1 MYYTHSYPL
10 LNIPMPGT
18 IPTKII
24 VPHTGDGAAA
34 PVSAAEWFDQ
44 HHQSAKTPVEH
55 EPPVPGRHLFNFSFE
70 SPPFPWARTEP
81 FIYVQQ
87 VVLRSQ
93 VVPWHTGDMRLTDA
107 YRGPLHE
114 IFKLLETVSNHEH
127 TETQT
132 TLPRLCLH
140 VENVK
145 RREKATVFPE
155 YNCLVLSPANF
166 WQQSVHTFNKDVSLL
181 ATIFQHHV
189 SVSLSHLQR
198 NGYVQVF
205 LNIFLALQNIQKSKV
220 STAEMLFGM
229 QLRDTGIK
237 RYPIRVRPRVIQYAI
252 TLVLRHNDQA
262 FLASLRD
269 KLTRMY
275 PLHQLETPTAGK
287 TATAAD
293 TEDATDSNLGLDV
306 AQQLHQQAPTSIMY
320 VYYPGEFNWLEFTPL
335 AIAFVMLFAYVY
347 FSIRKIDE
355 IRSRALL
362 ATCAVITVFSSLM
375 MSLGL
380 CFFFDL
386 TTRMQS
392 KGVFQYLIIL
402 LGLENVLVITK
413 SVISTDHT
421 FDVKIRVAQGLSRE
435 GWTISK
441 TLLTEITILTIG
453 LATFVPVI
461 QEFCVF
467 AIVGLMCDFFLQM
480 MLFSTVLAMDIKRV
494 DVGDLRRVS
503 PNSPADAHSRRMPF
517 RNSTITPSMTIN
529 RSRSH
534 PKLTALDSL
543 GAGGSGCGDI
553 GASGCGIGS
562 NGRHAAGRMGNGCG
576 AQAMRGGGSKSDAEI
591 PKRLRFVNFWART
604 RFFQRAFMLWMIV
617 WIGSIIYNTR
627 VLEQLFVL
635 DTTGDS
641 NHSDA
646 THATDVPAMVS
657 SFLLNNESGTAG
669 AVPVSD
675 SGDDAQPFIRSRHQP
690 PQVVSPVPPTTTN
703 NGGGPEEP
711 FNITEQM
718 HKLHHPEYDTHYYLS
733 NFHWSAIL
741 RQYNV
746 SLSGRYVAVLP
757 PIKLAHVV
765 PAAEAIKMRNPDERQ
780 QQHFQWKALA
790 VALDPIDFADLDA
803 GDGDGGLAA
812 LAAVGGAAGVS
823 LIGGGAQKMAGH
835 GHLTHQRPPP
845 LLHGSTP
852 LIPKSPMEILMVAI
866 LCAISVSVLTYTMV
880 VFYRCICTRN
890 YAEWRSSWTDTDR
903 IPPRRQQQRILE
915 GVPILV
921 RGHTH
926 RIECLV
932 TDGQVVASSCL
943 DGQVKMWDTNNGEL
957 IASIDRNR
965 FFQMSR
971 QLFASPQ
978 QSHHQQQLAQR
989 SFDAAIHMPTTSSKT
1004 TDQQLVQLA
1013 PAAAAT
1019 AAPPT
1024 PGSRCAFSPIW
1035 CLDYLDNL
1043 IVIGCADGRLEF
1055 WEAST
1060 GNLKCVYESE
1070 PPAQPKG
1077 GITHLHLAGNRVVA
1091 TRLSGRIDFLRLES
1105 YTQGRHIDWG
1115 FTAAYRRSKSC

>member
-1 MYYTHSYPL
+1 M
-10 LNIPMPGT
+10 
-18 IPTKII
+18 
-24 VPHTGDGAAA
+24 
-34 PVSAAEWFDQ
+34 
-44 HHQSAKTPVEH
+44 
-55 EPPVPGRHLFNFSFE
+55 
-70 SPPFPWARTEP
+70 
-81 FIYVQQ
+81 
-87 VVLRSQ
+87 
-93 VVPWHTGDMRLTDA
+93 
-107 YRGPLHE
+107 
-114 IFKLLETVSNHEH
+114 
-127 TETQT
+127 
-132 TLPRLCLH
+132 
-140 VENVK
+140 
-145 RREKATVFPE
+145 
-155 YNCLVLSPANF
+155 
-166 WQQSVHTFNKDVSLL
+166 
-181 ATIFQHHV
+181 
-189 SVSLSHLQR
+189 
-198 NGYVQVF
+198 
-205 LNIFLALQNIQKSKV
+205 QNIQKSKV

-237 RYPIRVRPRVIQYAI
+237 RYPIRVRPRAIQYAI

-262 FLASLRD
+262 FLGSLRD

-275 PLHQLETPTAGK
+275 PLHQQGTTVPSTTSSAAAAASSSSGETAST
-287 TATAAD
+287 TATAAV
-293 TEDATDSNLGLDV
+293 DAYP
-306 AQQLHQQAPTSIMY
+306 QPPTSIMY

-503 PNSPADAHSRRMPF
+503 PNTADNHSRRMPF
-517 RNSTITPSMTIN
+517 RTSTITPSMTIN

-534 PKLTALDSL
+534 PKLTALDSMGSGGSSGGGIIGSL
-543 GAGGSGCGDI
+543 AGTVCGSGIAGAGGANANGGGRI
-553 GASGCGIGS
+553 GNGRAAVASG
-562 NGRHAAGRMGNGCG
+562 AGAGK
-576 AQAMRGGGSKSDAEI
+576 AI

-617 WIGSIIYNTR
+617 WICSIIYNTR

-635 DTTGDS
+635 SPIDGQNDTAELRGF
-641 NHSDA
+641 
-646 THATDVPAMVS
+646 VG
-657 SFLLNNESGTAG
+657 SFLLNNDSGQTAAAADETDAASAPLLPLSADAANSPTHG
-669 AVPVSD
+669 GHRPLSTVEHPQRPPIAAVPPSVAE
-675 SGDDAQPFIRSRHQP
+675 G
-690 PQVVSPVPPTTTN
+690 
-703 NGGGPEEP
+703 P

-718 HKLHHPEYDTHYYLS
+718 HKLRHPEFDTHYYLS

-757 PIKLAHVV
+757 PIKLSHVV
-765 PAAEAIKMRNPDERQ
+765 PATEAQRLRNPDERTVQ
-780 QQHFQWKALA
+780 PFQWKALA
-790 VALDPIDFADLDA
+790 VALDPIDFADLD
-803 GDGDGGLAA
+803 
-812 LAAVGGAAGVS
+812 
-823 LIGGGAQKMAGH
+823 GGGGDFPDALSAGA
-835 GHLTHQRPPP
+835 GAGSLDDASKAAATAGGRLQQRPPP
-845 LLHGSTP
+845 SLHGGTP
-852 LIPKSPMEILMVAI
+852 LIPKSPMEICMVAI

-890 YAEWRSSWTDTDR
+890 YAEWRSSWNDTDR
-903 IPPRRQQQRILE
+903 IPPASSASRRRQQRILE
-915 GVPILV
+915 GVPIQV

-943 DGQVKMWDTNNGEL
+943 DGQVKMWDTNTGEL

-965 FFQMSR
+965 FFHMSR
-971 QLFASPQ
+971 QLFQTATPPAVPTQ
-978 QSHHQQQLAQR
+978 ALAHQR
-989 SFDAAIHMPTTSSKT
+989 SLDSDVPVAFHQAVPDGGVAS
-1004 TDQQLVQLA
+1004 
-1013 PAAAAT
+1013 
-1019 AAPPT
+1019 T
-1024 PGSRCAFSPIW
+1024 PGARSAFSPIW

-1060 GNLKCVYESE
+1060 GNLKCVHASE
-1070 PPAQPKG
+1070 PPGQAKG
-1077 GITHLHLAGNRVVA
+1077 GVTHLHLAGNRVVA
-1091 TRLSGRIDFLRLES
+1091 TRLSGRVDFLRLES

-1115 FTAAYRRSKSC
+1115 FTAAYRRSELAWTQRRWCTVNIRVSFVV

>member
-1 MYYTHSYPL
+1 
-10 LNIPMPGT
+10 
-18 IPTKII
+18 
-24 VPHTGDGAAA
+24 
-34 PVSAAEWFDQ
+34 
-44 HHQSAKTPVEH
+44 
-55 EPPVPGRHLFNFSFE
+55 
-70 SPPFPWARTEP
+70 
-81 FIYVQQ
+81 
-87 VVLRSQ
+87 
-93 VVPWHTGDMRLTDA
+93 
-107 YRGPLHE
+107 
-114 IFKLLETVSNHEH
+114 
-127 TETQT
+127 
-132 TLPRLCLH
+132 
-140 VENVK
+140 
-145 RREKATVFPE
+145 
-155 YNCLVLSPANF
+155 
-166 WQQSVHTFNKDVSLL
+166 
-181 ATIFQHHV
+181 
-189 SVSLSHLQR
+189 
-198 NGYVQVF
+198 
-205 LNIFLALQNIQKSKV
+205 
-220 STAEMLFGM
+220 
-229 QLRDTGIK
+229 
-237 RYPIRVRPRVIQYAI
+237 
-252 TLVLRHNDQA
+252 
-262 FLASLRD
+262 
-269 KLTRMY
+269 MY
-275 PLHQLETPTAGK
+275 PLHQQELPPPSPQ
-287 TATAAD
+287 TAAASSGV
-293 TEDATDSNLGLDV
+293 EVDATVTD
-306 AQQLHQQAPTSIMY
+306 AYPQPPTSIMY

-335 AIAFVMLFAYVY
+335 AIAFVMLFVYVY

-453 LATFVPVI
+453 LGTFVPVI

-503 PNSPADAHSRRMPF
+503 PNTADNHSRRMPF
-517 RNSTITPSMTIN
+517 RTSTITPSMTIN

-534 PKLTALDSL
+534 PKLTALDTMGSSGAGIIGSL
-543 GAGGSGCGDI
+543 GGVGCGSG
-553 GASGCGIGS
+553 GAAAGNVKS
-562 NGRHAAGRMGNGCG
+562 NGGGRIGNGCSTG
-576 AQAMRGGGSKSDAEI
+576 ASALLHGNVNGGKAI

-617 WIGSIIYNTR
+617 WICSIIYNTR
-627 VLEQLFVL
+627 ILEQLFVL
-635 DTTGDS
+635 EPSDTNGTGGLRDMS
-641 NHSDA
+641 ADF
-646 THATDVPAMVS
+646 VG
-657 SFLLNNESGTAG
+657 SFLLNN
-669 AVPVSD
+669 D
-675 SGDDAQPFIRSRHQP
+675 SGSAVDADAT
-690 PQVVSPVPPTTTN
+690 VVSTEPLLEAAVVNSPYINQDPNIVEQTPAATSAPPPIAE
-703 NGGGPEEP
+703 GP

-718 HKLHHPEYDTHYYLS
+718 HKLRHPEFDTHYYLS

-757 PIKLAHVV
+757 PIKLSHVV
-765 PAAEAIKMRNPDERQ
+765 PAAEAQRLRNPDERPV
-780 QQHFQWKALA
+780 QHFQWKALA
-790 VALDPIDFADLDA
+790 VALDPIDFADLD
-803 GDGDGGLAA
+803 
-812 LAAVGGAAGVS
+812 GGAAGDGTDVATA
-823 LIGGGAQKMAGH
+823 GGGATAALGAGA
-835 GHLTHQRPPP
+835 GKAATPGGGRLHQRPPP
-845 LLHGSTP
+845 PLHGSMP
-852 LIPKSPMEILMVAI
+852 LIPKSPMEIGMVAI

-890 YAEWRSSWTDTDR
+890 YAEWRSSWNDTDR
-903 IPPRRQQQRILE
+903 IPLPSSRRKQQRILE

-965 FFQMSR
+965 FFHMSR
-971 QLFASPQ
+971 QLFPTDATSMSSPSAARPQ
-978 QSHHQQQLAQR
+978 TLHQR
-989 SFDAAIHMPTTSSKT
+989 SLDGVDVASVFH
-1004 TDQQLVQLA
+1004 QVV
-1013 PAAAAT
+1013 PAGTAT
-1019 AAPPT
+1019 AAP
-1024 PGSRCAFSPIW
+1024 GARNSFSPIW

-1070 PPAQPKG
+1070 PPGQPKG
-1077 GITHLHLAGNRVVA
+1077 GVTHLHLAGNRVVA
-1091 TRLSGRIDFLRLES
+1091 TRLSGRVDFLRLES

-1115 FTAAYRRSKSC
+1115 FTAAYRRSE